1 MLDGV
6 LTQDDLDS
14 MDLFELS
21 KEFSERSLQIVRYL
35 GVDHQRDLI
44 AELGGQGREKLTA
57 NLETD
62 CRQRLDPP

>member
-14 MDLFELS
+14 VDLFELS
-21 KEFSERSLQIVRYL
+21 KEFSERPLQIVRYL
-35 GVDHQRDLI
+35 LI

-62 CRQRLDPP
+62 RRQRLDPP

>member
-14 MDLFELS
+14 VDLFELS
-21 KEFSERSLQIVRYL
+21 KEFSERPLQIVRYL
-35 GVDHQRDLI
+35 GVDHQRNLI

-62 CRQRLDPP
+62 RRQRLDPP